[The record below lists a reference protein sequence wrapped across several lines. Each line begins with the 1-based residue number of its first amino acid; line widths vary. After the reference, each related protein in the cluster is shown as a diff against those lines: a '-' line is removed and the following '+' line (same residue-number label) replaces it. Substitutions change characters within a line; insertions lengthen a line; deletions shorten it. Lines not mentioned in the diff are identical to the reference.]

1 MSNVHSGRVLD
12 IVGGS
17 KTPGTD
23 VFQYKYNGGAN
34 EHFWFC
40 DAGGG
45 YYYIE
50 SQLGNLYLDVNEART
65 ADGTNVKI

>member
-1 MSNVHSGRVLD
+1 MSNVHSGKVLD

-17 KTPGTD
+17 RTPGTD

-34 EHFWFC
+34 EHFRFR

-45 YYYIE
+45 YYCIE

-65 ADGTNVKI
+65 AGGTNVKI